1 LYFDNNATTKPC
13 ASATAAMLAAASD
26 LWHNPSSV
34 HKAGQAARHAVEV
47 SRQQVAALLGARA
60 RDCTF
65 VSSGTEGLDLAIRGT
80 LGLGAG
86 PRAAAPLDAARVG
99 SLPVL
104 FTTRVEHAA
113 IRDLAE
119 QVEKEGSARVV
130 WLPLGEA
137 GCVDAQAAREVL
149 LETMR
154 ETGAGGGPR
163 VPALLA
169 VQWANNETG
178 VVQPVRALCD
188 AAREVGVT
196 SLVDGTQWVGKLPTV
211 LGAQPQL
218 GLLSQGSWCDMLVCS
233 THKFHGVKGCGVL
246 WARQGVRLRP
256 TLLGTQELGR
266 RGGTENVPAILAAGA
281 AAQEAH
287 AFVQDAET
295 IAHFASLRDELEQG
309 VVGVLGQIAPHLSV
323 RINKPASAWIDD
335 ADVRVPSRLWNTTN
349 IGFATLEAEA
359 LLIALSERGLAA
371 SAGAACSS
379 GSLEP
384 SPVLL
389 AMGIEPRF
397 AHGSIRLSLSRE
409 TSDEDVLAAI
419 DTMTKVVSRV
429 AQSMAR

>member
-1 LYFDNNATTKPC
+1 VLSLPVLYFDNNATTKPC
-13 ASATAAMLAAASD
+13 EQALAAMQRACSE

-34 HKAGQAARHAVEV
+34 HKPGQAVRHAVEV
-47 SRQQVAALLGARA
+47 ARQQVAALLGARP

-80 LGLGAG
+80 LDL
-86 PRAAAPLDAARVG
+86 APKG
-99 SLPVL
+99 TLPLL

-119 QVEKEGSARVV
+119 QLEKQGSAQVH
-130 WLPLGEA
+130 WLPLAEA
-137 GCVDAQAAREVL
+137 GRVDVSQARSIMREALHAQASIANGVSGN
-149 LETMR
+149 TP
-154 ETGAGGGPR
+154 PR
-163 VPALLA
+163 VVALLA

-188 AAREVGVT
+188 AARELGVT
-196 SLVDGTQWVGKLPTV
+196 SLIDATQWVGKLPTT
-211 LGAQPQL
+211 LTPLPQ
-218 GLLSQGSWCDMLVCS
+218 QSWCDMLVCS
-233 THKFHGVKGCGVL
+233 AHKFHGVKGCGVL

-287 AFVQDAET
+287 AFVQDAEA

-309 VVGVLGQIAPHLSV
+309 VVGVLEQIAPHLDV
-323 RINKPASAWIDD
+323 RVNKPASPWLDD
-335 ADVRVPSRLWNTTN
+335 AGVRTPARLWNTTN
-349 IGFATLEAEA
+349 IAFATLEAEA

-389 AMGIEPRF
+389 AMGIEPRL

-419 DTMTKVVSRV
+419 DTITQVVSRV
-429 AQSMAR
+429 AKSMGG